1 LNKGLHQHN
10 FSYKKPKG
18 VPHKFDEDKQAD
30 FIAFYEQLKSTL
42 ASDERLLFIDAV
54 HPTQAAKIT
63 AGWIKK
69 GDDKAVKTT
78 GSRSRINIVGAI
90 ELGYLEKCGDQRI

>member
-1 LNKGLHQHN
+1 VVYIKEKYAVIYQISGLNKYLHQHN

-42 ASDERLLFIDAV
+42 LPNERLFFMDAV

-63 AGWIKK
+63 
-69 GDDKAVKTT
+69 
-78 GSRSRINIVGAI
+78 VG
-90 ELGYLEKCGDQRI
+90 